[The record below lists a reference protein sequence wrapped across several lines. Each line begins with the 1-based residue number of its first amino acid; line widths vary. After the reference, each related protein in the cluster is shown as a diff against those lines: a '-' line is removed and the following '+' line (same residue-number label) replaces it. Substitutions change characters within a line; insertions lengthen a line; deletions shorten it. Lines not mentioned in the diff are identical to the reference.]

1 MLWTRCVHS
10 CIIVIIIVGGRLDY
24 DYDNDDDDNDWAGPG
39 CCVVKSL
46 IVQLAALSAG
56 LTLRSSPTAEEN
68 QLKKKGSR
76 WTWIVL

>member
-1 MLWTRCVHS
+1 MHS

-46 IVQLAALSAG
+46 IV
-56 LTLRSSPTAEEN
+56 
-68 QLKKKGSR
+68 
-76 WTWIVL
+76 